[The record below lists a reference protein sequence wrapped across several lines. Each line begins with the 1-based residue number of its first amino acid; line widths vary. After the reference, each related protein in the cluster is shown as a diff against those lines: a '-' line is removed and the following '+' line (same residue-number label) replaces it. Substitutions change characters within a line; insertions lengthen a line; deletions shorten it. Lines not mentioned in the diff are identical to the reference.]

1 MKDHDLHGD
10 RSASATM
17 TRWDGRSLESERGPL
32 IRRLLNHIVAE
43 DLPAGAHLAE
53 QHLADALNVSRT
65 PVRKALLD
73 LHAGG
78 LVEKIAHRGY
88 FLTRPAHALFAA
100 SLDFP
105 TFDENAL
112 FERVATDY
120 LKGTLPALFTEH
132 DLTAHYG
139 VSIRLARSVIDS
151 LSEEKVIVP
160 EKAGAW
166 RFNPFLL
173 SNEASL
179 ASYDYRLATEPQ
191 LFLLPT
197 FTVRRDLIRSCRD
210 EHIRLLTLPSQERT
224 GRLAFKVDAAF
235 HEVIATC
242 AGNPFF
248 HSGVT
253 QHNRLRQLLEY
264 RDAPDESRVV
274 VWLKEHLDIME
285 AMIAGPSRGFRPD
298 ANPPHQRHAPSAHS
312 RLQADFVFRAS
323 PRGSRSLIDLGL
335 YRCVDLI
342 QCLSHSTLQA
352 SRRTAREHD

>member
-1 MKDHDLHGD
+1 MNDHSSPSD
-10 RSASATM
+10 RLASATK
-17 TRWDGRSLESERGPL
+17 TARGSRALEIERGPL
-32 IRRLLNHIVAE
+32 IRRLLNYIVAA
-43 DLPAGAHLAE
+43 DLPTGAHLTE
-53 QHLADALNVSRT
+53 QLLADALNVSRT
-65 PVRKALLD
+65 PIRKALID
-73 LHAGG
+73 LHAKG

-88 FLTRPAHALFAA
+88 FLSRPAQDLFAA

-112 FERVATDY
+112 FERVAIDH
-120 LKGTLPALFTEH
+120 LNGALPAVFFER
-132 DLTAHYG
+132 DLKAHYG
-139 VSIRLARSVIDS
+139 VSARLARSVIDS

-160 EKAGAW
+160 EKPGAW

-173 SNEASL
+173 TDDASL

-197 FTVRRDLIRSCRD
+197 FAIRRDLIRSCRD
-210 EHIRLLTLPSQERT
+210 EHIRLLTLPLQERT

-264 RDAPDESRVV
+264 RDAPNESRMV

-285 AMIAGPSRGFRPD
+285 AMIAGNLLEASELMRTHLTN
-298 ANPPHQRHAPSAHS
+298 AMRHRSDP
-312 RLQADFVFRAS
+312 
-323 PRGSRSLIDLGL
+323 GSKRSL
-335 YRCVDLI
+335 
-342 QCLSHSTLQA
+342 
-352 SRRTAREHD
+352 